1 MDVTL
6 IKLASGAL
14 MPYDDESAEQVRKI
28 RTGSLVHAKATRVRN
43 YEFHKKF
50 FALIGLAYDIW
61 VETVPKM
68 EYKGQPVQP
77 NKTRFRKDATILAG
91 FYTSTVSLKGDVR
104 LDAKSISFASM
115 DESEFEKL
123 FSSFI
128 NVILTKI
135 LTNGQLTEQQIRDH
149 VDRVMQFD
157 Q

>member
-6 IKLASGAL
+6 IKLPNGAL
-14 MPYDDESAEQVRKI
+14 MPYDDESVEQVRKI
-28 RTGSLVHAKATRVRN
+28 KTGSLVHAKATRMRN
-43 YEFHKKF
+43 YQFHKKF
-50 FALIGLAYDIW
+50 MALVTLAYDIW

-68 EYKGQPVQP
+68 EYRGEPVQP

-91 FYTSTVSLKGDVR
+91 FYTSTVSIKGDVR
-104 LDAKSISFASM
+104 LEAKSISFASM
-115 DESEFEKL
+115 GEDEFETL

-135 LTNGQLTEQQIRDH
+135 LTNGQLTDQKIREH

-157 Q
+157 N